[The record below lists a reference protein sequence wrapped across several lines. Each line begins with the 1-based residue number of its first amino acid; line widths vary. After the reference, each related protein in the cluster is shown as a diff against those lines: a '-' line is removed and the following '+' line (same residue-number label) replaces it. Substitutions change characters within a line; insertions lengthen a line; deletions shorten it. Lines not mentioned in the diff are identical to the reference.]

1 MLLEGPVLFLGFASV
16 ALAMFV
22 WRAARP
28 VRDLQPQPLL
38 LRPAVLRMSR
48 VENTPIAGLSR
59 EAQDGDAREDVR
71 RLPSIA
77 CALLILLGSVL
88 CYGLGYFAIAALF

>member
-16 ALAMFV
+16 ALATLV
-22 WRAARP
+22 LRAARP
-28 VRDLQPQPLL
+28 IRHLQPQPLL
-38 LRPAVLRMSR
+38 LRPAVLRMLR
-48 VENTPIAGLSR
+48 VENTSIGGLSR
-59 EAQDGDAREDVR
+59 EAQDRDDREDVR

>member
-16 ALAMFV
+16 ALATLV
-22 WRAARP
+22 LRAARP

-38 LRPAVLRMSR
+38 LRPAVLRMLR
-48 VENTPIAGLSR
+48 VENTSIGGLSR
-59 EAQDGDAREDVR
+59 EAQDRDDREDVR